1 MKAFLNF
8 KESLKSLLNDEI
20 VRMGSISL
28 TVILVF
34 SSLLVR

>member
-1 MKAFLNF
+1 MKTFLNF
-8 KESLKSLLNDEI
+8 KESLKTLLNDEI